1 MWSFTALI
9 TSRLDPDRPE
19 IQFLVIAS
27 MLGAMDVRRRS
38 RGFNEHA
45 VVFAGAYV
53 AVQLGRSVFLAV
65 VHRPERIVSLR
76 VIFWL
81 GTSGMLWLLGGVT
94 ASHGVRGVL
103 WTLTVGLDFAGAA
116 FGWPTPRLGRAR
128 VAEWSIA
135 GEHLAERYFARGRSE
150 RKRGSGQP
158 GARRQNSLPSGSART
173 VHGTSS

>member
-1 MWSFTALI
+1 
-9 TSRLDPDRPE
+9 
-19 IQFLVIAS
+19 
-27 MLGAMDVRRRS
+27 MLGAMVMS
-38 RGFNEHA
+38 VAVPRGFNEHA
-45 VVFAGAYV
+45 VVLAGAYV
-53 AVQLGRSVFLAV
+53 AVQLGRSVFLAM

-103 WTLTVGLDFAGAA
+103 WTLSVGLDFAGAA

-135 GEHLAERYFARGRSE
+135 GEHLAERYLARGRSQ
-150 RKRGSGQP
+150 RKKR
-158 GARRQNSLPSGSART
+158 LGSAWGKKAELVTFRVGEDRPRDVVLT
-173 VHGTSS
+173 